1 MTDILTQSAAPAA
14 PWRLEFAATL
24 KLALP
29 LAAAQVA
36 IVAINTTNVI
46 LLGWLGPE
54 PLAAAGLAWSA
65 HFFVFFLAF
74 GTIMAVSPLT
84 AIARGR
90 GRHVVRE
97 VRRYVRQGL
106 WLAAGLGLVLA
117 ALLWQVRPILLVIG
131 QEPAL
136 AAMAEEFMRPFVFGL
151 VPALGFVALRS
162 FVAGFGQTRAILAI
176 SVGAVAVN
184 ALLNYGLIFGRFGLP
199 AWGLHGAGVG
209 SALVAAGMFLAMLAY
224 ILTSRRFRRYYI
236 LGHWW
241 RADWTK
247 LAEILKLGAPI
258 GGILFLEIGLFSTAA
273 QIMGRIGT
281 AELAAHQIAIQCAA
295 IAFMVPTGIGHA
307 ATVRVGVAFGQSDRA
322 GLRRA
327 GHVAFATGVAAA
339 AMTASLFWL
348 VPREIVG
355 LFLDAGAAHA
365 RTVAEIAVA
374 FLGLA
379 ALFQLAD
386 ATQVIAAG
394 ALRGLKDTRTP
405 MLIAAFGYWGV
416 GFPLCLLLAFPLGLG
431 GMGVWIGLAISLGV
445 TALPL
450 VIRFERRTRF
460 RSRSAVL
467 VSPSAP
473 IA

>member
-1 MTDILTQSAAPAA
+1 MSAIASVPIVA
-14 PWRLEFAATL
+14 PWRREIAETL
-24 KLALP
+24 RLAMP

-36 IVAINTTNVI
+36 IVAINTTNVL
-46 LLGWLGPE
+46 LLGRLGAE

-74 GTIMAVSPLT
+74 GTVTAVAPLS

-106 WLAAGLGLVLA
+106 WVATGSGLILA
-117 ALLWQVRPILLVIG
+117 ALLWQVRPILLLIG
-131 QEPAL
+131 QEPKL

-151 VPALGFVALRS
+151 VPSLGFVVLRS
-162 FVAGFGQTRAILAI
+162 FLAAFGQTRAILSI

-184 ALLNYGLIFGRFGLP
+184 AVLNYGLIFGRFGLP
-199 AWGLHGAGVG
+199 AWGLRGAGVG
-209 SALVAAGMFLAMLAY
+209 SALVASGMFLALLAHV
-224 ILTSRRFRRYYI
+224 LASRRFRRFAV

-241 RADWTK
+241 RPDWPK
-247 LAEILKLGAPI
+247 LKEILRVGTPI

-273 QIMGRIGT
+273 QLMGRIGT

-307 ATVRVGVAFGQSDRA
+307 ATVRVGIAFGQGDRA
-322 GLRRA
+322 GTRRA
-327 GHVAFATGVAAA
+327 GQVAFATGVA
-339 AMTASLFWL
+339 TAVATALLFWFL
-348 VPREIVG
+348 PSEIVA
-355 LFLDAGAAHA
+355 LFLEPGSTGVRA
-365 RTVAEIAVA
+365 VAEIAVA
-374 FLGLA
+374 FLAVA

-394 ALRGLKDTRTP
+394 ALRGLRDTRTP
-405 MLIAAFGYWGV
+405 MLIAAIGYWGV
-416 GFPLCLLLAFPLGLG
+416 GFPLCVALAFPLGLG
-431 GMGVWIGLAISLGV
+431 GLGVWVGLAISLAM

-450 VIRFERRTRF
+450 VVRFELRTRP
-460 RSRSAVL
+460 A
-467 VSPSAP
+467 
-473 IA
+473 